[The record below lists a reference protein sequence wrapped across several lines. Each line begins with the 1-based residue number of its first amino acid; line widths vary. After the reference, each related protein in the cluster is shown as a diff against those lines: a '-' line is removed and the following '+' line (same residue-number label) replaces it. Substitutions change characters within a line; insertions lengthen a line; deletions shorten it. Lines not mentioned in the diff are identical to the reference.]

1 MTDTGA
7 TVFMKFLRLTSCDN
21 PEYRAAAELYAQ
33 SFPYHEQRE
42 SRSQADIMNEPEY
55 HFDLIFDGG
64 TFVGEV
70 LSWETDDFIYVEHFC
85 ILPSLRGAGY
95 GTKALALLAQKD
107 KTTILEIDPPTD
119 DIAIRRKGF
128 YERARYAENP
138 FFHVHPPYHKGM
150 EGHELVVMSSPSAIS
165 PDMFGKFTDYLKNTV
180 MKGCADK

>member
-64 TFVGEV
+64 TFVGEK

-85 ILPSLRGAGY
+85 ILPV
-95 GTKALALLAQKD
+95 Q
-107 KTTILEIDPPTD
+107 
-119 DIAIRRKGF
+119 
-128 YERARYAENP
+128 RASEFPCR
-138 FFHVHPPYHKGM
+138 
-150 EGHELVVMSSPSAIS
+150 
-165 PDMFGKFTDYLKNTV
+165 TV
-180 MKGCADK
+180 KL

>member
-42 SRSQADIMNEPEY
+42 SRSQADIMNESEY

-85 ILPSLRGAGY
+85 ILPSFRGAGY

-107 KTTILEIDPPTD
+107 N
-119 DIAIRRKGF
+119 G
-128 YERARYAENP
+128 
-138 FFHVHPPYHKGM
+138 
-150 EGHELVVMSSPSAIS
+150 
-165 PDMFGKFTDYLKNTV
+165 NTRNRP
-180 MKGCADK
+180 ADR

>member
-7 TVFMKFLRLTSCDN
+7 TVFMEFLRLTSCDN

-33 SFPYHEQRE
+33 SFSYHEQRE

-64 TFVGEV
+64 MFAGEI

-107 KTTILEIDPPTD
+107 KTAILETDPPTD
-119 DIAIRRKGF
+119 DIAVRRKGF
-128 YERARYAENP
+128 YERAGYAENP